1 MNGKPAAAGAG
12 RIAGSGL
19 WAHAR
24 YPSQDFLAG
33 RYALAQRAG
42 ASVTRQEVDACFRSG
57 QMVRSW
63 TMRGTLHTVL
73 SRDVR
78 WLMALTKK
86 RTLQKVAPR
95 LRELQISTATIDT
108 AGTLIHDCL
117 EVHGSASRKALY
129 AELNAHGIETTNQR
143 GIHLLMVLV
152 QDALIC
158 LGPIPEG
165 AAKAAQDFVLLD
177 QWVRTHREPKE
188 PLQELLVRYLSSHG
202 PATLRDAAW
211 YNGQTLTAIRR
222 AAADLGAAL
231 SSAGVDGGGEDLWV
245 VACSGAERQIA
256 AGERTGLPPRLLG
269 SFDEYYLSYAQRST
283 VATEELA
290 RQIAPGKNGMFLPF
304 WLVDGQAQRLWNA
317 KAAPTDSLGAAL
329 HQRYLAFR
337 SD

>member
-1 MNGKPAAAGAG
+1 MESQLLLEP
-12 RIAGSGL
+12 AGSPVAACGHML
-19 WAHAR
+19 AIQ
-24 YPSQDFLAG
+24 SQDFLAG

-152 QDALIC
+152 HALIC

-245 VACSGAERQIA
+245 VAGSGAERQIA